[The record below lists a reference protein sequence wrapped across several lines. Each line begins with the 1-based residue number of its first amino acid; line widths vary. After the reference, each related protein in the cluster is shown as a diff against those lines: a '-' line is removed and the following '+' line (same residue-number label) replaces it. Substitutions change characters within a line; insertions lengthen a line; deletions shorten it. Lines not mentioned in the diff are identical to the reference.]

1 MEWSKWAKER
11 EKHLHF
17 ANKLSEMSEAEDLLK
32 CAFGV
37 RNLIF
42 RSCDKSVAAHLGE
55 DYKPIKLEYLFKR
68 LFMEITSFNIDNVL
82 DDNIVDCDSDL
93 MGHSIL
99 DKKEY
104 ISDRSEEVNNK
115 EHKPKD
121 GKHSNEFQNKMSP
134 DFMRCIYEVCAF
146 TSIIMYLHITDR
158 IPAKTEKDFIR
169 HNSPLIKG
177 MPSEQREN
185 QIDHDAIT
193 FRAHKNRELS
203 RKQVYPKNNEWRSIP
218 ADIEHEWKSYFP
230 IIQSGIDE
238 TISETFK
245 RLRLLTKDMDDIWKY
260 QDPKVRSGVSIS
272 RIQKDIDKALS
283 KFRSKLKKLKFENYA
298 DCIKFILEHLEEDKE
313 YYASNIYRLERELS
327 PYIISSE
334 VQHLVE
340 FPDDDLFRDKII
352 ALSSVRYP
360 KLYDCLV
367 RNSDIKLIAAC
378 VYRFHITL
386 EQFTPMACYLLDE
399 QVEYNEDSW
408 ISFLK
413 NYVGERASELFY
425 SPDEINWCFE
435 KGSQEAFEEVLA
447 LPCQV
452 ELNYLIAKAQCERFC
467 LFPMQY
473 SQQEQI

>member
-1 MEWSKWAKER
+1 MTEMEWSKWAKER
-11 EKHLHF
+11 EKHLHLAYKF
-17 ANKLSEMSEAEDLLK
+17 SEMPGEEDFLK
-32 CAFGV
+32 RIFAL
-37 RNLIF
+37 RKDIF
-42 RSCDKSVAAHLGE
+42 RSCDKSVAAHLGK
-55 DYKPIKLEYLFKR
+55 DYKPIQLEYLFKK
-68 LFMEITSFNIDNVL
+68 LFAEITGLNIDDVL
-82 DDNIVDCDSDL
+82 SDSTVDCDADL
-93 MGHSIL
+93 VDHRSL
-99 DKKEY
+99 DKKQY
-104 ISDRSEEVNNK
+104 ISNINNEEY
-115 EHKPKD
+115 EAKD
-121 GKHSNEFQNKMSP
+121 GRHSNDFQNTMSP
-134 DFMRCIYEVCAF
+134 DVFQCIYEVCVF
-146 TSIIMYLHITDR
+146 TSIMMYLHITDR
-158 IPAKTEKDFIR
+158 ISAKTEKDFIR
-169 HNSPLIKG
+169 QNSPLIKG

-185 QIDHDAIT
+185 QIDHDAIA

-203 RKQVYPKNNEWRSIP
+203 RKQLYPKNNEWRSIH
-218 ADIEHEWKSYFP
+218 ADAEHEWKLYFK
-230 IIQSGIDE
+230 IVQLSNNE
-238 TISETFK
+238 TISDTFK
-245 RLRLLTKDMDDIWKY
+245 RLRLLTKDIDDIWKY
-260 QDPKVRSGVSIS
+260 KNPKVRSEVSIS

-283 KFRSKLKKLKFENYA
+283 KFRSKLKKLKYENYA

-452 ELNYLIAKAQCERFC
+452 ELNYLIAKAQCERFRS
-467 LFPMQY
+467 L
-473 SQQEQI
+473 